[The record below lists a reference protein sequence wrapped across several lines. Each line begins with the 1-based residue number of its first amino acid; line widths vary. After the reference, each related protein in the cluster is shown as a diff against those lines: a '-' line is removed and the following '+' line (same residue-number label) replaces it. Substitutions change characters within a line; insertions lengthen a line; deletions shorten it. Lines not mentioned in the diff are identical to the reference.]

1 MSQLSDFLSENNL
14 TPEGVLAESRAAERI
29 DQGDRAKYNA
39 RADARREK
47 KSYEETKAE
56 KPSSLRR
63 GVSKRTL
70 QLALDGQPIT
80 RVNRKKIARAV
91 EKLLKNEVEVT
102 ILKLFADVRS
112 RNHKKTDDAE
122 D

>member
-1 MSQLSDFLSENNL
+1 MISQADRDKY
-14 TPEGVLAESRAAERI
+14 VARAA
-29 DQGDRAKYNA
+29 
-39 RADARREK
+39 ARRAK
-47 KSYEETKAE
+47 KSYEDASAD
-56 KPSSLRR
+56 KPTGLRR
-63 GVSKRTL
+63 GVSMRTL

-91 EKLLKNEVEVT
+91 EKALKNEVEVT
-102 ILKLFADVRS
+102 VLKLFADVRS